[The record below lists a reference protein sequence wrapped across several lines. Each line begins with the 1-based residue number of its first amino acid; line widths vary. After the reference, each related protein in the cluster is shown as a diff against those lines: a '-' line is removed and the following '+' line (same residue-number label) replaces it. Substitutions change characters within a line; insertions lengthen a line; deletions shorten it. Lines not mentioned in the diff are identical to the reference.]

1 MEDLKEHTESRPILH
16 QTPEPRPASICLWIL
31 EVVIVF
37 GLISVVIWLSL
48 TPKSPVYIITNAYI
62 PALDGANSSSHSTLN
77 TSILLNLE
85 FLNPNKR
92 MCIYYDDIFITLTYN
107 DSAVIGSH
115 SLPSFYQ
122 GYRETT
128 IYVVLV
134 NADHLQQLWKG
145 ITNRTTVFRVCL
157 ENVVRYKIFRS
168 QTKHHRIYNE
178 AYVPVG
184 SDGRMSGAKTIKLQ
198 HTSKLL
204 RKT

>member
-1 MEDLKEHTESRPILH
+1 M
-16 QTPEPRPASICLWIL
+16 
-31 EVVIVF
+31 
-37 GLISVVIWLSL
+37 G
-48 TPKSPVYIITNAYI
+48 
-62 PALDGANSSSHSTLN
+62 
-77 TSILLNLE
+77 
-85 FLNPNKR
+85 
-92 MCIYYDDIFITLTYN
+92 IYYDDIYITLTYN